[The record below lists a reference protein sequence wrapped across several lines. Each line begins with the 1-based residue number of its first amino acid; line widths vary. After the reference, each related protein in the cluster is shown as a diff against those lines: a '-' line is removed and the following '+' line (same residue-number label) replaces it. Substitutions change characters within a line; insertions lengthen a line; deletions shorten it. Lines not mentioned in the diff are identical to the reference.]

1 MSTVA
6 ALPFFLFTLPAGALA
21 DMVDRKKLLLIMN
34 LWLAGSAGFL
44 AFLGFFGLLNPYVI
58 LVVKHFIPVDKE
70 LLGGKRPEPCPLH
83 KLATTTP
90 FSLRTSLSA
99 KISKAKDFF
108 FVPTIT

>member
-1 MSTVA
+1 MLVA
-6 ALPFFLFTLPAGALA
+6 SWSEH
-21 DMVDRKKLLLIMN
+21 LLQNERVTKEEHRSLERAWS
-34 LWLAGSAGFL
+34 LDVR
-44 AFLGFFGLLNPYVI
+44 PDCP
-58 LVVKHFIPVDKE
+58 VVKHFISVDKE